1 MASRN
6 GLATPITVVLTV
18 AVLHPLPDAREAGRV
33 VAAPTPFRRAA
44 EDADALRYRCGV
56 DSFSVAVVLG
66 SGLGAFAD
74 ALDHADR
81 VPMSELAGFP
91 APAVPGHAGEVVV
104 GRLGDQA
111 VLVLAGRVH
120 LYEGYSAHEV
130 VHGVRVAAAAGVHST
145 VLTNA
150 AGGIRPDLAVGSL
163 VGISDHLNLSG
174 ANPLIGPHDGP
185 EPSFVDLSAAYDPQ
199 WRRQAA
205 AVRPGMAE
213 GVYAGLAGP
222 SFETP
227 AEIRMLTTMGADLV
241 GMSTACETIASR
253 HLGVRVAGVS
263 LVTNRAAGLGEPLS
277 HDEVMAVG
285 RAAADDIV
293 AFLRLFVATIAAG
306 SSEPSGTRS
315 PNPSSP

>member
-1 MASRN
+1 MA
-6 GLATPITVVLTV
+6 V
-18 AVLHPLPDAREAGRV
+18 
-33 VAAPTPFRRAA
+33 APTPFRRAA
-44 EDADALRYRCGV
+44 QDADALRARCGV
-56 DSFSVAVVLG
+56 DSFAVAVVLG

-74 ALDHADR
+74 ALEHADR
-81 VPMSELAGFP
+81 FPMSDLIGFP

-130 VHGVRVAAAAGVHST
+130 VHGVRVAAATGVHTT

-163 VGISDHLNLSG
+163 VRISDHLNLSG
-174 ANPLIGPHDGP
+174 ANPLTGPHDGP
-185 EPSFVDLSAAYDPQ
+185 QPSFVDLSAAYDPE

-227 AEIRMLTTMGADLV
+227 AEIRMLTAMGADLV

-285 RAAADDIV
+285 RAAADEIV
-293 AFLRLFVATIAAG
+293 AFLGLFVAAIAADP
-306 SSEPSGTRS
+306 SERSGTTTPAPRS
-315 PNPSSP
+315 P